1 MSDPNPY
8 ESPKE
13 VNSTP
18 TVKAGVAIGSLLLSI
33 PAGCICGYITCS
45 SVTAAARWTPEGTL
59 IGLCIGLTIMVL
71 VPVLAVWIFGKRK
84 PPGSQAPAP
93 IPPKD

>member
-18 TVKAGVAIGSLLLSI
+18 AVKTGVAIGSLLLLSI
-33 PAGCICGYITCS
+33 PAGCISGCFTCGA
-45 SVTAAARWTPEGTL
+45 VNAAAGWRADGQL
-59 IGLCIGLTIMVL
+59 GGMFIGFAIMVL
-71 VPVLAVWIFGKRK
+71 VPYLAVLIFGKRR
-84 PPGSQAPAP
+84 
-93 IPPKD
+93 